1 MKDLFKEFPAT
12 VLFVISLILMMPIS
26 IVLYFVLGADRSHQ
40 ITVDYVVP
48 TICCGFVL
56 TLFELWLFRHD
67 ANKDD
72 KDNDKN
78 KEELKK

>member
-1 MKDLFKEFPAT
+1 MKDLLKEFPAT
-12 VLFVISLILMMPIS
+12 ALFVTFLVLMMPIS

-48 TICCGFVL
+48 TICCGFILVV
-56 TLFELWLFRHD
+56 FELGFFKHD
-67 ANKDD
+67 KSKGD
-72 KDNDKN
+72 DKN